1 MSVQRRPKQG
11 KDSQGNVKWVVRYR
25 DRAGK
30 EHSKTFS
37 SADYKKPAEAA
48 KSFDA
53 TMRDQLRRGTWIDPD
68 DGKKTVREVTEV
80 WVETAVK
87 AGTKDTRRHLLANLG
102 DLADIT
108 LGALRPSHVTT
119 WVSVL
124 RTGRPWAKGRP
135 LSDATIRVRL
145 GQLQSVMQI
154 AVDDDMLAKNPVRVA
169 RRGLGSQLRSVD
181 EREVP
186 SVEQINRLIETA
198 RTGGRVPGVE
208 GHGSTLAPAEWL
220 AQVLIIS
227 SETGL
232 RIGEVAGLI
241 GDDVD
246 LDAGLLHVQ
255 RQCPYRVD
263 ELTGLK
269 SEASDRFVPI
279 SAALVRD
286 LRRWMRGPEDR
297 VVAGPKGHGVSSP
310 TITTAVAKCRKI
322 AGVPD
327 TISAHGTRHFFATS
341 LLAAGEPLQTVSS
354 LLGHDSI
361 STTGAVY
368 SHFLPDH
375 LEASRAA
382 VKSLAGSLRDGRG
395 ELRVVG

>member
-37 SADYKKPAEAA
+37 SAEYKKAAEAA

-68 DGKKTVREVTEV
+68 DGKKTVREVTES

-102 DLADIT
+102 DLADIA
-108 LGALRPSHVTT
+108 LGALRPSHVTA
-119 WVSVL
+119 WVGVL

-135 LSDATIRVRL
+135 LSDSTIRVRL
-145 GQLQSVMQI
+145 GQLQAVMQI

-169 RRGLGSQLRSVD
+169 RRGLGSRLHQVD

-186 SVEQINRLIETA
+186 TVDQINRLIEVA
-198 RTGGRVPGVE
+198 RAGGRVPGVE
-208 GHGSTLAPAEWL
+208 GHGSTLAPSEWL
-220 AQVLIIS
+220 AQCLIIS

-241 GDDVD
+241 GEDVD
-246 LDAGLLHVQ
+246 LDDKLLHVQ
-255 RQCPYRVD
+255 RQCPARVD

-269 SEASDRFVPI
+269 SSASDRFVPI
-279 SAALVRD
+279 SSALVRD
-286 LRRWMRGPEDR
+286 LRRWMRGREDR
-297 VVAGPKGHGVSSP
+297 VVAGPTGRGVSSP
-310 TITTAVAKCRKI
+310 MISSTVAKCRKI
-322 AGVPD
+322 AGVPEA
-327 TISAHGTRHFFATS
+327 ISAHGTRHFFATS

-382 VKSLAGSLRDGRG
+382 VKFLAGSLRDGRG